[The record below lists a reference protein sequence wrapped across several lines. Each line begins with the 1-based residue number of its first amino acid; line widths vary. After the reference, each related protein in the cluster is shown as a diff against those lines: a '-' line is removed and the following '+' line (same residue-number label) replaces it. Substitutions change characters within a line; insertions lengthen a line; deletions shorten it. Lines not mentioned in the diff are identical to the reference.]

1 MAEETTTLT
10 LEERVAILE
19 VLMKKLVDER
29 EANLK
34 NYEECKAIFL
44 KEMEAKK

>member
-1 MAEETTTLT
+1 MAEEVTLT
-10 LEERVAILE
+10 LEERVTILE
-19 VLMKKLVDER
+19 TLMKKIIDEKEENQR
-29 EANLK
+29 

>member
-1 MAEETTTLT
+1 MAEETTLT
-10 LEERVAILE
+10 LEERVSILE

-29 EANLK
+29 EANIK
-34 NYEECKAIFL
+34 NYEECKEIFL